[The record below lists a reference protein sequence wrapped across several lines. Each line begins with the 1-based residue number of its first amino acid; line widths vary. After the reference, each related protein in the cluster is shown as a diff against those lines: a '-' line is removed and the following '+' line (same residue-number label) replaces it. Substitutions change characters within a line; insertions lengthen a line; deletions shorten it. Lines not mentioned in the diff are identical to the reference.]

1 MICHLLF
8 QGNNRYNKKKRKDL
22 LLPLFLRKKIKVF
35 FENSSGFLK
44 NLKVFFE
51 NLKVFFENLKVFLKD
66 SSTFFSSP
74 LF

>member
-44 NLKVFFE
+44 NLKVF
-51 NLKVFFENLKVFLKD
+51 LKD

>member
-51 NLKVFFENLKVFLKD
+51 NLKVFLKD

>member
-1 MICHLLF
+1 VP
-8 QGNNRYNKKKRKDL
+8 RKDL

-51 NLKVFFENLKVFLKD
+51 NLKVFLKD

>member
-1 MICHLLF
+1 MICYLLF

-35 FENSSGFLK
+35 FDSSGFLK
-44 NLKVFFE
+44 

>member
-44 NLKVFFE
+44 K
-51 NLKVFFENLKVFLKD
+51 LKVFFENLKVFLKD

>member
-44 NLKVFFE
+44 NLKVFLK

>member
-51 NLKVFFENLKVFLKD
+51 NLKVFFEHSFVN
-66 SSTFFSSP
+66 SY
-74 LF
+74 

>member
-22 LLPLFLRKKIKVF
+22 LLLLFLRKKI
-35 FENSSGFLK
+35 
-44 NLKVFFE
+44 
-51 NLKVFFENLKVFLKD
+51 KVFFENLKVFLKD